1 MLLSLFV
8 LVLVLGA
15 GVSISAVA
23 DYSLEQ
29 QEMRAQLAASRHTTL
44 SAELGAKIAS
54 ISVKE
59 GASFTLGQ
67 VLVKLD
73 CSLQTAQLVLVLVL
87 LAAAETT
94 YAGFLLFVLLFV

>member
-1 MLLSLFV
+1 MQMSHIV
-8 LVLVLGA
+8 LALVLGA

-23 DYSLEQ
+23 DYSLEL

-59 GASFTLGQ
+59 GDSFTLGQ
-67 VLVKLD
+67 VLVFFVCCLF
-73 CSLQTAQLVLVLVL
+73 LALFVLVLVFL
-87 LAAAETT
+87 VVVVSSF
-94 YAGFLLFVLLFV
+94 AGFL